1 MDVVNVNVLA
11 ATAGEDASAQYA
23 ALASLPSVGEAFRAA
38 CASSR
43 WKVRANVSVACVLQH
58 KTSGAYRYFHSSANN
73 GAVFDK
79 PATLSSA
86 NDVDGFLETLR
97 STDLE
102 ERAFRQRPNTEWR
115 LFAITNLTFYA
126 YKMVGISRVGDSVD
140 LPRHIKRN
148 RSIVSLATDG
158 KTGKK
163 FEDKLC
169 FFRCLAIKIDCQC
182 PVNRCKCSGARNS
195 TVKRL
200 YSQYQRATGVT
211 DVTFPGISEGDLVSL
226 ESVFDVAITVFSLNE
241 DDVCDVL
248 WSSGKCAG
256 SRGCLNL
263 NLWEHHFSY
272 VRNIASFTKDYR
284 CLVCDAHFTRASSC
298 KRHKCDPEKVTAFVF
313 PGGAFS
319 APACIWDE
327 VSAVIGQ
334 PVPKELRIMP
344 YRATYDIESLLVK
357 EDLPADTDTLTF
369 KNRHRLL
376 SVSVCS
382 NVPGFT
388 EPVCFVIDDNDDSN
402 ARDRRTR
409 HRTRRRRR

>member
-79 PATLSSA
+79 PATLSSS
-86 NDVDGFLETLR
+86 NDVDDFLETLR

-140 LPRHIKRN
+140 LPRHIKLN
-148 RSIVSLATDG
+148 RSVMSLVADG
-158 KTGKK
+158 KTGEK
-163 FEDKLC
+163 FKDKLC
-169 FFRCLAIKIDCQC
+169 FFRCLAVKTDCQC
-182 PVNRCKCSGARNS
+182 PVNRCKCHRVRNS

-211 DVTFPGISEGDLVSL
+211 DVTFAGIDEGDLISL
-226 ESVFDVAITVFSLNE
+226 ESVFDVAIAVYSLNE
-241 DDVCDVL
+241 DGVCDVL
-248 WSSGKCAG
+248 WSSGKRAG
-256 SRGCLNL
+256 KRGCLNL

-272 VRNIASFTKDYR
+272 IRNITSYTNDYR
-284 CLVCDAHFTRASSC
+284 CIVCDAHFTRASNC
-298 KRHKCDPEKVTAFVF
+298 KRHKCDPENVTEFVF

-319 APACIWDE
+319 APPCIWDE
-327 VSAVIGQ
+327 VAAVIGQ

-357 EDLPADTDTLTF
+357 DDLPTDTDTLTF
-369 KNRHRLL
+369 KNKHRLL

-388 EPVCFVIDDNDDSN
+388 DPVCF
-402 ARDRRTR
+402 R
-409 HRTRRRRR
+409 HRRREIRRWQPC